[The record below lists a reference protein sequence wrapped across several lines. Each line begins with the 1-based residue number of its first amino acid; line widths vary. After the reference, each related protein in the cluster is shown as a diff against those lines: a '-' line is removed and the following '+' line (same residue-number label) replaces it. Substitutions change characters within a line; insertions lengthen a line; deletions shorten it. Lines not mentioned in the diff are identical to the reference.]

1 MSIIVEN
8 FTDTRQAL
16 TYMRS
21 TLVPTYFAS
30 ATYDSSN
37 YSQFKD
43 SDGNVLLHEGRGNAG
58 SSVWDIY
65 KSASSYVHLDF
76 GSGNQQDQNYV
87 TKIISCDGGVL
98 VHMTGSDGV
107 TPSGGLI
114 ITRGNDGKTVIIG
127 NTNYA
132 ARGDSSGT
140 SQIYRYTKV
149 NMIKWGDVTSSN
161 IQLTFTAQRTNQT
174 QLVPFTTYCNAQTT
188 SYTPDAFWMP
198 FGEFYE
204 VNSGK
209 FLGPNGVEYVTN
221 GYWAIRDQNSLASG

>member
-8 FTDTRQAL
+8 FTDTTQAL

-21 TLVPTYFAS
+21 ILVPTYFAS
-30 ATYDSSN
+30 ATYNSSDG
-37 YSQFKD
+37 SLFKD
-43 SDGNVLLHEGRGNAG
+43 SDGNVLLRESNRNSAN
-58 SSVWDIY
+58 SAWYIY
-65 KSASSYVHLDF
+65 KSTSSYVYLDYD
-76 GSGNQQDQNYV
+76 STQQDQTYV

-98 VHMTGSDGV
+98 IHMTGSNRS

-127 NTNYA
+127 NTNYN
-132 ARGDSSGT
+132 ARGNTGGT
-140 SQIYRYTKV
+140 TQVYRYTKV
-149 NMIKWGDVTSSN
+149 NMFKWGDVTSSN
-161 IQLTFTAQRTNQT
+161 VQLTFTAQRTNQT

-204 VNSGK
+204 VNTGK
-209 FLGPNGVEYVTN
+209 FLGPDGVEYVTN
-221 GYWAIRDQNSLASG
+221 GYWAIRDQNSLAG